1 MSNENEEENK
11 EDERIKLI
19 GGGEVN
25 NRKEADD
32 DDDDDDKEVNNN
44 KEMDKKVR
52 NNDIIELLTKG
63 KIELS
68 QIFIAPAIVAF
79 GILHIL
85 NGETSPMTWL
95 VLSISYWL
103 IFILTIFLFL
113 TQYIRIITLQRV
125 IKRYGHEFNEKIDS
139 TMEFDSHKFL
149 KKIFNMYYKSSEKSM
164 FRFLYI
170 ILFIFI
176 LIAFSLWFT
185 VSYHL

>member
-1 MSNENEEENK
+1 MARGDPNNSNEEEENY
-11 EDERIKLI
+11 
-19 GGGEVN
+19 
-25 NRKEADD
+25 
-32 DDDDDDKEVNNN
+32 DDDDKELNNN
-44 KEMDKKVR
+44 KEMNKKVS
-52 NNDIIELLTKG
+52 NNDIIELFTKG

-85 NGETSPMTWL
+85 SGEPSPMTWL
-95 VLSISYWL
+95 VLSTSYWL
-103 IFILTIFLFL
+103 IFILTLFLFL

-125 IKRYGHEFNEKIDS
+125 IKGYDLEFNERIDN
-139 TMEFDSHKFL
+139 TIKFGSHKFL
-149 KKIFNMYYKSSEKSM
+149 TKISNMYYKSSEKM
-164 FRFLYI
+164 MLRFLYI

>member
-25 NRKEADD
+25 NRKEV
-32 DDDDDDKEVNNN
+32 DDDDDKEVNNN

-103 IFILTIFLFL
+103 IFILTLFLFL

-125 IKRYGHEFNEKIDS
+125 IKRYGHEFNEKIDV
-139 TMEFDSHKFL
+139 L
-149 KKIFNMYYKSSEKSM
+149 WN
-164 FRFLYI
+164 
-170 ILFIFI
+170 
-176 LIAFSLWFT
+176 LIVINF
-185 VSYHL
+185 

>member
-1 MSNENEEENK
+1 MT
-11 EDERIKLI
+11 
-19 GGGEVN
+19 GVEVN
-25 NRKEADD
+25 NRKDDD
-32 DDDDDDKEVNNN
+32 DDDDDDKELNN
-44 KEMDKKVR
+44 KKEMNKKVS

-85 NGETSPMTWL
+85 SGEPSPMTWL

-103 IFILTIFLFL
+103 IFILTLFLFL

-125 IKRYGHEFNEKIDS
+125 IKGYGHEFNEIIDS
-139 TMEFDSHKFL
+139 TIKFGSHKFL

-176 LIAFSLWFT
+176 LIAFSLWYT

>member
-1 MSNENEEENK
+1 MA
-11 EDERIKLI
+11 
-19 GGGEVN
+19 GAEVN
-25 NRKEADD
+25 NRKDAN
-32 DDDDDDKEVNNN
+32 DDDKELTNN

-52 NNDIIELLTKG
+52 NSDIIELLTKG

-85 NGETSPMTWL
+85 SGETSPMTWL

-103 IFILTIFLFL
+103 IFILTLFLFL

-125 IKRYGHEFNEKIDS
+125 IKRYGEFNEKINS
-139 TMEFDSHKFL
+139 TIEFDSHKFL

>member
-1 MSNENEEENK
+1 MA
-11 EDERIKLI
+11 
-19 GGGEVN
+19 GAEVN
-25 NRKEADD
+25 NRKDAN
-32 DDDDDDKEVNNN
+32 DDDKELTNN

-52 NNDIIELLTKG
+52 NSDIIELLTKG

-85 NGETSPMTWL
+85 SGETSPMTWL

-103 IFILTIFLFL
+103 IFILTLFLFL
-113 TQYIRIITLQRV
+113 THYIRIITLQRV
-125 IKRYGHEFNEKIDS
+125 IKRYGEFNEKINS